1 MKAVILSAGRGSRLR
16 PLTDDR
22 PKGMVLVAGK
32 PVIQWQVEMFRAF
45 GFDELAIVTG
55 HKADA
60 VDSFGARLFENP
72 DHDTTNMVHSLF
84 CAREFLDGDV
94 IVSYGDILYSD
105 DVLQTVLG
113 TAEDV
118 AVAVDLEWEQYFA
131 DRFGDAYKDA
141 ESLLVD
147 DTGAI
152 TSIGAPNPSPEE
164 VEAQYI
170 GLTKLTSRGVDLL
183 SGIHADATRS
193 DRPIGWGRP
202 PRRSYMTDLLQEAV
216 LRGHRLAAV
225 PIRRGWVEID
235 TPRDLEIA
243 QRAMPALLGSVAAS
257 PSPDGPPPDDGSA
270 GADSPIT

>member
-22 PKGMVLVAGK
+22 PKGMVEVAGK
-32 PVIQWQVEMFRAF
+32 SVIQWQVEMFHSF

-55 HKADA
+55 YRADA
-60 VDSFGARLFENP
+60 VDAFGARLFENP

-84 CAREFLDGDV
+84 CAREFLNGDV
-94 IVSYGDILYSD
+94 IVSYGDILYSE
-105 DVLQTVLG
+105 DVLRTVLE

-118 AVAVDLEWEQYFA
+118 SVVVDLEWERYFA
-131 DRFGDAYKDA
+131 DRFGDAYEDA

-147 DTGAI
+147 GTGAI
-152 TSIGAPNPSPEE
+152 TSIGGPNPRPEE
-164 VEAQYI
+164 VQAQYI
-170 GLTKLTSRGVDLL
+170 GLTKLTGQGVDLL
-183 SGIHADATRS
+183 SRIHADATRS

-202 PRRSYMTDLLQEAV
+202 PRQSYMTDLLQEAV

-243 QRAMPALLGSVAAS
+243 QQAVPALLAAE
-257 PSPDGPPPDDGSA
+257 PSPESTGSPPGFEPPS
-270 GADSPIT
+270 S